1 MEAPAPVVSQ
11 PPTPAEEQT
20 LPPQKPGPECH
31 PLPWRSALLVVLR
44 GMLMGAA
51 DAVPGVSGGTM
62 ALVTG
67 IYQRLIV
74 ALSRFDAQLV
84 QHLLRRRWRRA
95 FYHVD
100 GWFLAL
106 LGLGVALGWV
116 GLAKTMRYLIH
127 HHPLPTKAA
136 FFGMVAASGVVV
148 LRMVPRW
155 SAAAGGTL
163 ALGALAGYLATSH
176 LQVPLEPGLGFV
188 FLAGAVAI
196 CAMILPGISGMY
208 LLVILGMYRPVV
220 ETVDRLSSA
229 RADGGDLLFLLAFAT
244 GAALGLLSFVKL
256 LRWLIH
262 HHKGPT
268 MAALLGLML
277 GSLHGLWPWGNG
289 TGGTSAGVGV
299 PVVIMAV
306 SFAAVF
312 GLELAAGGRTPGG
325 RGGLASRGR

>member
-1 MEAPAPVVSQ
+1 MESSALVVSEH
-11 PPTPAEEQT
+11 PTPAKEQA
-20 LPPQKPGPECH
+20 LPPQKPGPECRK
-31 PLPWRSALLVVLR
+31 LPWSSALLVVLR
-44 GMLMGAA
+44 GVLMGAA

-106 LGLGVALGWV
+106 LGLGVALGWI

-127 HHPLPTKAA
+127 HHPVPTKAA

-155 SAAAGGTL
+155 NAAAGVTL
-163 ALGALAGYLATSH
+163 ALGVLAGYLATSH
-176 LQVPLEPGLGFV
+176 LEASLEPGVGFV

-220 ETVDRLSSA
+220 ETVDRISSA
-229 RADGGDLLFLLAFAT
+229 QAESGDLLFLLAFAA

-256 LRWLIH
+256 LRWLLH

-277 GSLHGLWPWGNG
+277 GSLHGLWPWSGGNG
-289 TGGTSAGVGV
+289 GASAGVGL
-299 PVVIMAV
+299 PAGLMLL
-306 SFAAVF
+306 SFAAVLA
-312 GLELAAGGRTPGG
+312 LEFFAGGRK
-325 RGGLASRGR
+325 RVAS